1 MKILRTIYTLCA
13 AALLF
18 SSCQDEEM
26 IKQSSVKEG
35 IPVTIDLTF
44 SAVVPKQ
51 EAVGTRAER
60 NPENNVV
67 PVVDSIQAIID
78 ILTYFQL

>member
-1 MKILRTIYTLCA
+1 MKILRTIYILCA
-13 AALLF
+13 AALLC

-26 IKQSSVKEG
+26 IKQSGVKEG

-51 EAVGTRAER
+51 GLNEIRK
-60 NPENNVV
+60 
-67 PVVDSIQAIID
+67 IM
-78 ILTYFQL
+78 